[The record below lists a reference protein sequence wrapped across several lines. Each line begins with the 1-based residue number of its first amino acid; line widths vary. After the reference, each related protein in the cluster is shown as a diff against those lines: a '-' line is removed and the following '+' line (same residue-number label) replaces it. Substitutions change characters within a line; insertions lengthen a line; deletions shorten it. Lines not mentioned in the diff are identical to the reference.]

1 MTSTISLRT
10 GSMICL
16 ATWAGIWLLFLLM
29 RFSPF
34 DIRSIPGI
42 GIILLVALAVTVL
55 APIAA
60 IGLAGAALARGPR
73 LPFNWRTLGYA
84 VAALCGQALLF
95 FSSRWL

>member
-1 MTSTISLRT
+1 M
-10 GSMICL
+10 
-16 ATWAGIWLLFLLM
+16 
-29 RFSPF
+29 
-34 DIRSIPGI
+34 
-42 GIILLVALAVTVL
+42 L